1 MARYTLIVLNHSHVS
16 AILIWTHKH
25 TTDDVSWFLFD
36 QEVGVVHRRWHLW
49 RRIYDLYLG

>member
-1 MARYTLIVLNHSHVS
+1 MTLVVNCVKFSL
-16 AILIWTHKH
+16 
-25 TTDDVSWFLFD
+25 